1 MRGLGQMR
9 GISTPAM
16 KRRGEGLLVIGTLL
30 LLSGIVA
37 FSAYGRWRIGMAVCG
52 LGIALLIAGRPKR
65 E

>member
-1 MRGLGQMR
+1 
-9 GISTPAM
+9 M

-30 LLSGIVA
+30 LLCGIVA
-37 FSAYGRWRIGMAVCG
+37 FSAYGRWRIGLAVCG